1 MDQHRK
7 AALEII
13 HEYYYALPN
22 NGYLNHGLLSCDKR
36 YKEATQ
42 CALIGVKR
50 IILILEFM
58 STESN
63 DPAIMGRINFYDKV
77 QDELYK
83 TQANNHK
90 MKLNE
95 LPTSSEYEINEDEA
109 VAYFER
115 AEKINKAREYSSPLI
130 EELINETTPEEFAK
144 IDMEMETNETITF
157 GNPPHGMR
165 WDEYGNPVPLI
176 GETNNTLSTI
186 NMWALRQGVTMY
198 IDDLDSYGTQAQVNT
213 ATDVL
218 WDFVKYVEAMGVSV
232 DDEDEIEDEQ

>member
-13 HEYYYALPN
+13 NEYYYALPN

-36 YKEATQ
+36 YKEAIQ

-63 DPAIMGRINFYDKV
+63 DPAIMGRINFYDKI

-83 TQANNHK
+83 IQADNSK
-90 MKLNE
+90 AAVD
-95 LPTSSEYEINEDEA
+95 EYEISEDEA

-115 AEKINKAREYSSPLI
+115 AEKMNKVREYSSPIL
-130 EELINETTPEEFAK
+130 EELINETTPEELEK
-144 IDMEMETNETITF
+144 INKEMEDNKNDFQVYTLIMEE
-157 GNPPHGMR
+157 
-165 WDEYGNPVPLI
+165 DEAGYTHWAEG
-176 GETNNTLSTI
+176 LSMYI
-186 NMWALRQGVTMY
+186 VKDGVTMK
-198 IDDLDSYGTQAQVNT
+198 LDGNEVQQLVKALPSTIGGSY
-213 ATDVL
+213 
-218 WDFVKYVEAMGVSV
+218 
-232 DDEDEIEDEQ
+232 

>member
-83 TQANNHK
+83 IQANNHK

-130 EELINETTPEEFAK
+130 EELINETTPEELAK
-144 IDMEMETNETITF
+144 IDAEMTNNKQHTAVEWLEKICNDRGYYLMSEYFQQAKEMDKERMIGFTNKYINEELWVNCNAIESDSTVEQYYNETYG
-157 GNPPHGMR
+157 GN
-165 WDEYGNPVPLI
+165 
-176 GETNNTLSTI
+176 
-186 NMWALRQGVTMY
+186 
-198 IDDLDSYGTQAQVNT
+198 
-213 ATDVL
+213 
-218 WDFVKYVEAMGVSV
+218 K
-232 DDEDEIEDEQ
+232 

>member
-83 TQANNHK
+83 MQADNSK
-90 MKLNE
+90 AAVD
-95 LPTSSEYEINEDEA
+95 EYEINEDEA

-130 EELINETTPEEFAK
+130 EELINETTPEELEK
-144 IDMEMETNETITF
+144 INKEMEANETITF
-157 GNPPHGMR
+157 GKPPHGMK

-176 GETNNTLSTI
+176 N
-186 NMWALRQGVTMY
+186 
-198 IDDLDSYGTQAQVNT
+198 DDQEMDNYN
-213 ATDVL
+213 
-218 WDFVKYVEAMGVSV
+218 AMEEEWEM
-232 DDEDEIEDEQ
+232 DNYNEMMDEQ